1 MVAGLS
7 QGLVVVPSA
16 NSIRDI
22 KMTNQ
27 RQRHPIFILS
37 LVKYGLKGKVHVL

>member
-1 MVAGLS
+1 VVAGLR
-7 QGLVVVPSA
+7 QGLVFVPSA
-16 NSIRDI
+16 NSMRHK
-22 KMTNQ
+22 KMTKQ